1 MMRRFTRRAL
11 VWRLLAA
18 LLAVALVFSAP
29 VTHAAPQTCLD
40 GHQDMVDDDP
50 GDETSTAHH
59 SPEQDCCSIVCVFCL
74 AVVAQPAGPFHSVLL
89 LTTVLDIVNDVSGH
103 DPSPGLEPPRSF
115 G

>member
-1 MMRRFTRRAL
+1 MRTLAQRAL

-40 GHQDMVDDDP
+40 GHHQMVDGDP
-50 GDETSTAHH
+50 GDATSKLHH
-59 SPEQDCCSIVCVFCL
+59 SPEQNCCSVICVFCL
-74 AVVAQPAGPFHSVLL
+74 AVAAQPAGSVQSVLL
-89 LTTVLDIVNDVSGH
+89 LARVLDIADDVAGH